1 MSKSKDVIVI
11 GAGAIG
17 CSIAYHL
24 GRRGIS
30 TRVVERESIAVRASG
45 KAWAVFTYA
54 PYWVAGERC
63 VTAPSDTLEASVVD
77 ATETVPG
84 VSVADWLNAADRDSR
99 IAENISID
107 FFMI

>member
-30 TRVVERESIAVRASG
+30 ARVVDRESIAVRAS
-45 KAWAVFTYA
+45 V
-54 PYWVAGERC
+54 
-63 VTAPSDTLEASVVD
+63 
-77 ATETVPG
+77 
-84 VSVADWLNAADRDSR
+84 
-99 IAENISID
+99 
-107 FFMI
+107 

>member
-30 TRVVERESIAVRASG
+30 TRVVDRESIAVRASG
-45 KAWAVFTYA
+45 KALGGLHLRALLGRVRA
-54 PYWVAGERC
+54 LRHN
-63 VTAPSDTLEASVVD
+63 
-77 ATETVPG
+77 PG
-84 VSVADWLNAADRDSR
+84 RGPRRFAR
-99 IAENISID
+99 
-107 FFMI
+107 